1 MEWTPV
7 VIEALKCPSCG
18 APAPLGGWPLA
29 PCSFCGST
37 RATGG
42 LDPGSHAPR
51 GAPRIDIGGRRY
63 ALLGL
68 LARGERSDV
77 FLGKRDARL
86 TEMVVI
92 KLLRDREDAASL
104 AAEWRAIEALERSE
118 VRGAEYFTGLLPQR
132 VAHGLASTSRGARPG
147 SVFRWRSGFQH
158 TLEDVRAAHPRGVD
172 PRTGVWIWKRTLEL
186 LGWVHRSGWLHGNLL
201 PAHVLVHPRDHGVV
215 FTGWSHAERASDPS
229 TDLRMTARSLI
240 HVLGGDPVRGTLPL
254 SVPEPLS
261 VLLSRHAD
269 PDARGRSEDAWD
281 LLERVG
287 DAGREAYGPP
297 AYHRLDMP
305 GW

>member
-1 MEWTPV
+1 MEGSPV
-7 VIEALKCPSCG
+7 VIQALKCPSCG

-29 PCSFCGST
+29 PCAFCGST
-37 RATGG
+37 LASDVRDLA
-42 LDPGSHAPR
+42 SHAPED
-51 GAPRIDIGGRRY
+51 APRIDLGGRRY

-86 TEMVVI
+86 TEMVVV
-92 KLLRDREDAASL
+92 KLLRDREDEASL

-118 VRGAEYFTGLLPQR
+118 IQGAEYFTTLLPQR
-132 VAHGLASTSRGARPG
+132 VAHGLASTRRGARFA

-158 TLEDVRAAHPRGVD
+158 TLEDVRAAHPGGVD

-186 LGWVHRSGWLHGNLL
+186 LGWVHRSGWVHGNLL
-201 PAHVLVHPRDHGVV
+201 PAHVLVHPRDHGVL
-215 FTGWSHAERASDPS
+215 FAGWSRATRSADVAP
-229 TDLRMTARSLI
+229 DVAATARSLI
-240 HVLGGDPVRGTLPL
+240 HVLGGDPARGTLPL
-254 SVPEPLS
+254 SVPEPLG

-269 PDARGRSEDAWD
+269 PDDRTEDAWQ

-287 DAGREAYGPP
+287 AAGREAYGPP